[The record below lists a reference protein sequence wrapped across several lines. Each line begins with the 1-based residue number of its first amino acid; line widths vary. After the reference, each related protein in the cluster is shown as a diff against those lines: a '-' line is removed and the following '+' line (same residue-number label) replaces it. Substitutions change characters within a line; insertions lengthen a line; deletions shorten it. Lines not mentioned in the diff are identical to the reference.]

1 MKRILVLGATSAI
14 AERCCRIWAQKG
26 AALYLVG
33 RNPIRLQSIGDD
45 LRARGALLV
54 GHYALDLN
62 HLKEHS
68 AMLHD
73 AKALLGR
80 IDIALIAHGSL
91 PDQTACEQSVEKTLA
106 EIQTNAL
113 STIALLTLLANA
125 FEEERKGTIAV
136 ISSVAGDR
144 GRASNYVYGSSKAM
158 VTAFAS
164 GLRQRLLKSNVSVVT
179 IKPGFVDT
187 PMTAHLKKG
196 LLWAKPE
203 SVANGIVRAIESQ
216 NAEIYVPS
224 FWWLVMTVIQMI
236 PTRVFRR
243 LRL

>member
-14 AERCCRIWAQKG
+14 AERSCRIWAQQG

-33 RNPIRLQSIGDD
+33 RDPIRLQSIADD
-45 LRARGALLV
+45 LRVRGAVLV

-62 HLKEHS
+62 HLEEHS
-68 AMLHD
+68 AMHHD
-73 AKALLGR
+73 AKALLGG
-80 IDIALIAHGSL
+80 IDVALIAHGSL
-91 PDQTACEQSVEKTLA
+91 PDQAACEQSVEKTLA

-125 FEEERKGTIAV
+125 FEEEKKGTIAV

-144 GRASNYVYGSSKAM
+144 GRASNYVYGSSKAL

-164 GLRQRLLKSNVSVVT
+164 GLRQRLFKSNVSVVT

-187 PMTAHLKKG
+187 PMTAHFKKG

-203 SVANGIVRAIESQ
+203 SVANGIVRAIGNQ
-216 NAEIYVPS
+216 NAEIYVPG
-224 FWWLVMTVIQMI
+224 FWWLVMTVIQVI